1 MRAWTLKI
9 FLLSLVFRQG
19 LDLSC
24 KETEIIVSEEIRLK
38 PNHLGICLK
47 YVLVSIAPQDVI
59 KNFLVLQVATWLVEF
74 IFEYIQ

>member
-1 MRAWTLKI
+1 MRAWTLMI

-38 PNHLGICLK
+38 PSHLGICLK
-47 YVLVSIAPQDVI
+47 YV
-59 KNFLVLQVATWLVEF
+59 
-74 IFEYIQ
+74 